1 MFRRKAGWM
10 YAAPLSLYFKGLIN
24 GSVSVA
30 EVMPIKWKKKDHC
43 SWIDRK
49 QPGIAWALYQ
59 YVYSLVG
66 TNESHG

>member
-1 MFRRKAGWM
+1 M

-59 YVYSLVG
+59 YVYSL
-66 TNESHG
+66 